1 MKLLLSE
8 KNRVVRIIT
17 TEINTTNFEN
27 VNLLPKYSKSWLVCF
42 KYKSNKKPIKRT
54 NTEFPTILVSPIKG
68 IEKSPL
74 KILVTNKFAEFISG
88 DLK

>member
-27 VNLLPKYSKSWLVCF
+27 VNLLPKYSKS
-42 KYKSNKKPIKRT
+42 
-54 NTEFPTILVSPIKG
+54 
-68 IEKSPL
+68 
-74 KILVTNKFAEFISG
+74 
-88 DLK
+88 